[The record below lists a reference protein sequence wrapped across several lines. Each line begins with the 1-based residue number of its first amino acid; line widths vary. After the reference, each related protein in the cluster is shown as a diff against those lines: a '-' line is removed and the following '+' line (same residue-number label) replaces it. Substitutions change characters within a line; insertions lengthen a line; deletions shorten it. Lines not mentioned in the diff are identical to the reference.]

1 MINSA
6 YCLQFMRALSDII
19 CFVVP
24 EDMVKSWLLT
34 WFVWPIADVW
44 GYFFTKDGVADG
56 VLEGFTKEESVCKM
70 LFEECMICQGDDKV
84 ACKLIWAPPGT
95 GKTVTLCNLMAEA
108 RVTNPGTEYTRV
120 DWESYPKYSFGRDM
134 YDWMQSQRQAKQKA
148 EQQRQATQK
157 AEQQR
162 QAKQKAEQEDFTV
175 LFMDHFDHAMGKTL
189 KTRELAL
196 EFVQKMIDSAQSGE
210 ERFIMIICVN
220 SLDNLVALRDM
231 QCVGN
236 NRDHM
241 RMVGLGSQEKSCM
254 MWKSREDA
262 KRFAE
267 FAFGQTT
274 PASRG
279 RLYWGQGTDTLET
292 QIEKLTDLVINAGC
306 VKYAVRFL
314 RGEQPRNMHVFMQLA
329 TRSKHEWEGCIMRM
343 CICDHV

>member
-1 MINSA
+1 
-6 YCLQFMRALSDII
+6 MRALYDII
-19 CFVVP
+19 IRLVVH
-24 EDMVKSWLLT
+24 EDMVKSWVLT
-34 WFVWPIADVW
+34 WFIWPIADAW

-56 VLEGFTKEESVCKM
+56 VLEGFTKEESVCRK
-70 LFEECMICQGDDKV
+70 LFEECMICQGGDKA

-95 GKTVTLCNLMAEA
+95 GKTVTICNLMAEA
-108 RVTNPGTEYTRV
+108 RVMNPGTEYVRI
-120 DWESYPKYSFGRDM
+120 DWKSYLKYAFSRDM

-148 EQQRQATQK
+148 EQRN
-157 AEQQR
+157 
-162 QAKQKAEQEDFTV
+162 FTV
-175 LFMDHFDHAMGKTL
+175 LFMDHFDHVMGKTL

-196 EFVQKMIDSAQSGE
+196 EFVQKMIDRAQSGE
-210 ERFIMIICVN
+210 ERFIMIISVN

-236 NRDHM
+236 NCDHM
-241 RMVGLGSQEKSCM
+241 RMVGFSSQENPCM

-267 FAFGQTT
+267 FAFGQTA

-279 RLYWGQGTDTLET
+279 RLYRLYWGEGIDTPET

-329 TRSKHEWEGCIMRM
+329 TRSKEEWEGCIMRM
-343 CICDHV
+343 CVCDHV